1 MNFEKQD
8 EEITLVVNKA
18 PGNKNLPHGLCSRM
32 STRAYCSGGRGGSAS
47 SIGSCRLRFFPRA
60 YNIRRLIRKKYL

>member
-32 STRAYCSGGRGGSAS
+32 STRAYCSGGRGGPLRQLVRAGYAS
-47 SIGSCRLRFFPRA
+47 SPARITLGV
-60 YNIRRLIRKKYL
+60 